1 MAGETENGW
10 KLLVTSCYLHPWV
23 VFNGRTFLNSLK
35 GPLMKPS
42 DNMKNKI
49 PSDTYWRVELVCTK
63 VRSRS
68 SLEPPLQYNHD
79 QMPLTYQDSL
89 WPFLTILGVTE
100 ILCSFRLVLEG
111 KTCKEIYTWII
122 KIRILRKVFSKQ
134 FCFIGCRRQHF
145 LAVQ

>member
-49 PSDTYWRVELVCTK
+49 PSDTY
-63 VRSRS
+63 
-68 SLEPPLQYNHD
+68 
-79 QMPLTYQDSL
+79 
-89 WPFLTILGVTE
+89 
-100 ILCSFRLVLEG
+100 
-111 KTCKEIYTWII
+111 
-122 KIRILRKVFSKQ
+122 
-134 FCFIGCRRQHF
+134 
-145 LAVQ
+145 